1 MLKILNRSLLL
12 APLLLG
18 TFSLY
23 AQPINFEQ
31 AWSIVKAKN
40 NSIAAQRA
48 NVDHYQKL
56 EEASQSLNYPAVTLG
71 ANYTRLDDDVTLSNE
86 DLFDSLDSSTQSL
99 LNSLLTNA
107 STSFGVNYSGLLTGT
122 STMAEKDVL
131 NSSINAIWAIY
142 TGGKITAAHNYAAAK
157 SEEADAKLAMETQSR
172 YEDLSRFYYTVVL
185 AQSVLDTRRAVEQGL
200 TKHRD
205 FSVKLEQ
212 QGQIPKVERLQ
223 ADASLAKAVVERKK
237 AEMDLEIARSA
248 LTEILNQKVEVI
260 PESDLFINSSLPP
273 LSAFTEQT
281 LVSYPGLGVL
291 TAKQNQAKSAIKA
304 EQSKYLPQV
313 FLYGN
318 YTLYEDDTLTSEITP
333 DWFVGVGVSIALFD
347 NSGRSEKVQAAQS
360 SVLQVRY
367 LYQQAIQDL
376 TVLVKKTY
384 FEAQQA
390 IEEAQGLEASLALAD
405 ENLKLRAKAFNQGL
419 STSVDV
425 VDAEM
430 FLANI
435 KIQQQVAKFNYVIA
449 LNKLLSLSSQMST
462 FNQYETTAI

>member
-71 ANYTRLDDDVTLSNE
+71 ANYTRLDDDVTISGEQLLGSEAVDALSG
-86 DLFDSLDSSTQSL
+86 FGLDIGNSTVS
-99 LNSLLTNA
+99 
-107 STSFGVNYSGLLTGT
+107 
-122 STMAEKDVL
+122 EKDIL
-131 NSSINAIWAIY
+131 NSSITALWAIY
-142 TGGKITAAHNYAAAK
+142 TGGKITAAHNFAAAK

>member
-71 ANYTRLDDDVTLSNE
+71 ANYTRLDDDVTISGEQLLGSEAVDALSG
-86 DLFDSLDSSTQSL
+86 FGLDIGNSTVS
-99 LNSLLTNA
+99 
-107 STSFGVNYSGLLTGT
+107 
-122 STMAEKDVL
+122 EKDIL
-131 NSSINAIWAIY
+131 NSSITALWAIY